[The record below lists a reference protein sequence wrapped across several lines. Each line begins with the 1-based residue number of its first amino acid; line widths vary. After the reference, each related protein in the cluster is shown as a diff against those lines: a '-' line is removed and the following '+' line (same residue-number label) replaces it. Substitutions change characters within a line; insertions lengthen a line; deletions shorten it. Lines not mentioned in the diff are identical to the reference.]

1 MTTIYLH
8 GAAGKKFG
16 TIWNLEISRVSEA
29 IRAIC
34 FLKPAF
40 REYMRECTANG
51 VAFRVT
57 TEAGSIGE
65 EQLHLP
71 ATKVIHIRPI
81 VQGSK
86 RQGVFQIIIGVVLI
100 VASFYMGNP
109 AGVKAG
115 ADVAAGSAAAAA
127 ATTGSK
133 LALFAFSTGVSML
146 AGGVSALLA
155 NPKGD
160 YVNEDE
166 KRSYLFGGPRRS
178 TTQGIALPL
187 GYGRLHVGGI
197 PISTDL
203 VSGQLQWSNNYG
215 TDGAYLGGSPNDP
228 MDGQNP
234 DLNYWGWTPSGGPGD
249 PGSPTNPYVPP
260 AVLPTLPDIDDV
272 P

>member
-1 MTTIYLH
+1 MCY
-8 GAAGKKFG
+8 
-16 TIWNLEISRVSEA
+16 
-29 IRAIC
+29 
-34 FLKPAF
+34 LKPEI
-40 REYMRECTANG
+40 REFMRECTANG

-57 TEAGSIGE
+57 TEAAAITE
-65 EQLHLP
+65 ETMHLP
-71 ATKVIHIRPI
+71 ATKEIHIRPI
-81 VQGSK
+81 IMGSK
-86 RQGVFQIIIGVVLI
+86 RQGVFQIILGVVLI
-100 VASFYMGNP
+100 AASFMMSNP

-115 ADVAAGSAAAAA
+115 ADIAAAGAAGGA
-127 ATTGSK
+127 ATGAFAGSK

-155 NPKGD
+155 NPKSD
-160 YVNEDE
+160 YANEDE

-187 GYGRLHVGGI
+187 GYGRLYVAGI

-203 VSGQLQWSNNYG
+203 VSGQLQWTGNYG
-215 TDGAYLGGSPNDP
+215 ADGTYLGGSPNDP

-234 DLNYWGWTPSGGPGD
+234 DLNYWGWNPSGGPGA

-260 AVLPTLPDIDDV
+260 ATLPTLPDIDDV